1 MKTNKSLLSLAV
13 ACGLMSV
20 ATTANA
26 AGFQLA
32 EYSATGLGRAYAG
45 EAAMADNASS
55 QWRNPAL
62 LMQLEGTQV
71 SVGAIYVDPNI
82 DIEGTSTHRGKPYS
96 AKSDDFAH
104 DAVIPNFYLSHKYND
119 EFALGFALG
128 TNYGM
133 ETDLGADF
141 AAANHG
147 NQASVITKEANLNA
161 AYQLTPA
168 VSIGGGVR
176 YIIAEGSFGAVV
188 SEHGGLNLG
197 PIINAQPG
205 DNLKYME
212 GDDKAWGWQL
222 GSVWQ
227 INEAN
232 RIGFTYKSEV
242 NLTLTGHAEG
252 LGFNRKHPTAHKSGS
267 MDLTLPATAEIATFH
282 QVTEKVAVHTSINW
296 TDWSSFEK
304 LVADFPGEESSLIK
318 EENWE
323 DNYRFAIGST
333 YQYSNK
339 LQLRSGVAYDTSAVS
354 EEHRTA
360 TIPETDRLWLSIGA
374 GYQWSEQL
382 SLDAGFTYIMAKDAK
397 MHETDPKLLVGAD
410 TFGGSFEG
418 EVTGSIWLIGVQAN
432 YTF

>member
-1 MKTNKSLLSLAV
+1 MKMNKTLLSLAV
-13 ACGLMSV
+13 ACGLVTTSASV
-20 ATTANA
+20 NA

-62 LMQLEGTQV
+62 LTYLEGTQI
-71 SVGAIYVDPNI
+71 STGAIYVNPNI
-82 DIEGTSTHRGKPYS
+82 DINGTSTY
-96 AKSDDFAH
+96 AKNALPASSDDFAH
-104 DAVIPNFYLSHKYND
+104 DAVIPNFYVSHKYSD
-119 EFALGFALG
+119 KFAIGFALG

-133 ETDLGADF
+133 ETDLGKDF

-147 NQASVITKEANLNA
+147 NQASVYSVEANLNA
-161 AYQLTPA
+161 AYQLTNA

-176 YIIAEGSFGAVV
+176 YITADGSFGAVASPQNQIPLV
-188 SEHGGLNLG
+188 K
-197 PIINAQPG
+197 PG
-205 DNLKYME
+205 SNLKYME
-212 GDDKAWGWQL
+212 GEDTAWGWQV

-232 RIGFTYKSEV
+232 RVGFTYKSEV
-242 NLTLTGHAEG
+242 DLTLEGHATG
-252 LGFNRKHPTAHKSGS
+252 AGFNLFKPAKHDIQIPGS
-267 MDLTLPATAEIATFH
+267 MKLALPATAELASFH
-282 QVTEKVAVHTSINW
+282 QLTDKLAIHTSINW
-296 TDWSSFEK
+296 TDWSSFKK
-304 LVADFPGEESSLIK
+304 LEANLSDRSDPVLIK

-333 YQYSNK
+333 YQMNSK
-339 LQLRSGVAYDTSAVS
+339 LSLRTGVAYDTSAVS

-360 TIPETDRLWLSIGA
+360 TIPETDRLWLSLGA

-382 SLDAGFTYIMAKDAK
+382 NLDAGFTYIIAKDAK
-397 MHETDPKLLVGAD
+397 MSESDLGAD
-410 TFGGSFEG
+410 MFGGSFDG

-432 YTF
+432 YKF

>member
-1 MKTNKSLLSLAV
+1 MKTTKSLLSLAI

-20 ATTANA
+20 TTTANA

-62 LMQLEGTQV
+62 LTYLEGTQV
-71 SVGAIYVDPNI
+71 SLGAIYVDPNI
-82 DIEGTSTHRGKPYS
+82 DIEGTSTYFKKHDAS
-96 AKSDDFAH
+96 SDDFAH

-119 EFALGFALG
+119 KFALGFALG

-133 ETDLGADF
+133 ETDLGTSF
-141 AAANHG
+141 AGANHG
-147 NQASVITKEANLNA
+147 NEASVISKEANLNA

-176 YIIAEGSFGAVV
+176 YIIAEGSFGAVA
-188 SEHGGLNLG
+188 SENSIFGTAGKT
-197 PIINAQPG
+197 
-205 DNLKYME
+205 LKYME
-212 GDDKAWGWQL
+212 GEDKAWGWQV

-227 INEAN
+227 VNEAN
-232 RIGFTYKSEV
+232 RIGFTYKSAV
-242 NLTLTGHAEG
+242 DLTLEGHAKG
-252 LGFNRKHPTAHKSGS
+252 LGFLSSYKKGS
-267 MDLTLPATAEIATFH
+267 MDLTLPATAEIASFH
-282 QVTEKVAVHTSINW
+282 QLTDKVAVHTSINW
-296 TDWSSFEK
+296 TDWSSFKE
-304 LVADFPGEESSLIK
+304 LVADFPGEEPNLIK

-339 LQLRSGVAYDTSAVS
+339 LQLRTGVAYDTSAVS
-354 EEHRTA
+354 EEHRTG
-360 TIPETDRLWLSIGA
+360 TIPETDRVWLSIGA

-382 SLDAGFTYIMAKDAK
+382 SLDAGFTYILAKDAK
-397 MHETDPKLLVGAD
+397 LQESDPGAD
-410 TFGGSFEG
+410 AFGGSFEG

-432 YTF
+432 YSF